1 LVQDL
6 LLETSQAFTKMVS
19 SEAWRWQKHILMAT
33 MFAFVT
39 GYADVISMLRYK
51 CFSSMMTGNAIMF
64 GRAIANPGSAFDEG
78 PFYYIVIMF
87 AFASGAVL
95 QRVSEHFFPNRGGS
109 IIALPV
115 AVLLVIAEVIEL
127 HMPSEPDWT
136 VAGVSHLFG
145 VVASACSTGRMG
157 THTTMVTGHILSL
170 ANHLSNLMLTGSL
183 AAQDTWKAIMAVMIL
198 VGTLAGAILGAFMVA
213 MVNLKV
219 LLMPVPVVLYILL
232 WMHDHLAKPR
242 SIIKKVQ
249 HRMRDSDEKAAVESQ
264 KPEQETSSSDGESS
278 DGGLGV

>member
-1 LVQDL
+1 
-6 LLETSQAFTKMVS
+6 
-19 SEAWRWQKHILMAT
+19 MAT

-64 GRAIANPGSAFDEG
+64 GRAIANQVSAFDEG
-78 PFYYIVIMF
+78 PFYYVVIMF

-109 IIALPV
+109 VIALPV
-115 AVLLVIAEVIEL
+115 AALLLIAEVIEV
-127 HMPSEPDWT
+127 HMPSEQDWT

-157 THTTMVTGHILSL
+157 THTTMVTGHMLSL

-183 AAQDTWKAIMAVMIL
+183 TAQDTWKAIMAVMIL

-249 HRMRDSDEKAAVESQ
+249 HRMRESDEKAAVESGT
-264 KPEQETSSSDGESS
+264 PEQETSSSDGESS
-278 DGGLGV
+278 DAGLGV

>member
-1 LVQDL
+1 
-6 LLETSQAFTKMVS
+6 
-19 SEAWRWQKHILMAT
+19 
-33 MFAFVT
+33 
-39 GYADVISMLRYK
+39 
-51 CFSSMMTGNAIMF
+51 
-64 GRAIANPGSAFDEG
+64 
-78 PFYYIVIMF
+78 
-87 AFASGAVL
+87 
-95 QRVSEHFFPNRGGS
+95 
-109 IIALPV
+109 
-115 AVLLVIAEVIEL
+115 
-127 HMPSEPDWT
+127 
-136 VAGVSHLFG
+136 
-145 VVASACSTGRMG
+145 
-157 THTTMVTGHILSL
+157 L

-249 HRMRDSDEKAAVESQ
+249 HRMRDSDEKAAVESK

>member
-1 LVQDL
+1 
-6 LLETSQAFTKMVS
+6 
-19 SEAWRWQKHILMAT
+19 
-33 MFAFVT
+33 
-39 GYADVISMLRYK
+39 MLRYK

-95 QRVSEHFFPNRGGS
+95 QRVSEHFFPNRGG
-109 IIALPV
+109 
-115 AVLLVIAEVIEL
+115 
-127 HMPSEPDWT
+127 
-136 VAGVSHLFG
+136 
-145 VVASACSTGRMG
+145 
-157 THTTMVTGHILSL
+157 HILSL

-198 VGTLAGAILGAFMVA
+198 DPRHVWQTLPVGTLAGAILGAFMVA

-242 SIIKKVQ
+242 SIIKK
-249 HRMRDSDEKAAVESQ
+249 AAVESK

-278 DGGLGV
+278 DGAGNIWQAIDVQVIEFICQVPAVHVALPEENVDESEKVEPLLAKLWSPKVSVTKAGKLQHGYLQACQSVSIEGDIDSI